1 MKRLLSL
8 LIISILCI
16 TGCNSVKE
24 SEECNSASLDFPQQK
39 SYVIPSEQQKEIYSV
54 EDFKK
59 FYDEYLKLN
68 NITLESLSENDKTK
82 ISEEDKL
89 KYYTIQDI
97 TPKEVKEEIGCQIF
111 KVNNSCESYV
121 VYKSKVFH
129 IGLGFGGFGIVSL
142 EACDFDENGQ
152 KDLIY
157 TFSWGSG
164 LHRSHVGLFNLSKGK
179 EKWLDF
185 TQMDEDLMLE
195 KISDNK
201 FKLYSVEVSCENK
214 LDYINLKLS
223 SKEHVADVKKIDGR
237 IEVKKC
243 DN

>member
-39 SYVIPSEQQKEIYSV
+39 SYVIPLEQQKEIYSV
-54 EDFKK
+54 EDFEKL
-59 FYDEYLKLN
+59 YDEYLKLN

-82 ISEEDKL
+82 MSEEDKL
-89 KYYTIQDI
+89 RYYTIQDI
-97 TPKEVKEEIGCQIF
+97 TPKEVKVEIGCQIF

-121 VYKSKVFH
+121 VYDSKVFH

-164 LHRSHVGLFNLSKGK
+164 LHRSHVGLFNLSEGK

-185 TQMDEDLMLE
+185 TQMNEDLMLE
-195 KISDNK
+195 KMSENN